1 MKGKQDKMFRRVAMY
16 GEYGKVA
23 AALAQSVERKPFK
36 LVAEGSGPSGGT

>member
-1 MKGKQDKMFRRVAMY
+1 MY

-36 LVAEGSGPSGGT
+36 LVAVGSSPTEGKSVNDFKLI